1 MKRGRKSGGGCFF
14 RLFVLVLVTALLAGG
29 TGWYLLGQPYQG
41 FDQEVFLDFEKGT
54 SSSGMADTL
63 ASAGVIR
70 GAWLFKML
78 RVLRPNARL
87 QAGEYRFHE
96 PASVGTVFDR
106 IVRGDVFYYEVTV
119 PEGSNIFDVAKR
131 LDQLGFIPGKEF
143 LKIARQPTLIHD
155 LSPDAPS
162 LEGYLFPSTYRLT
175 RRTTAAQVAKM
186 MTDQFRRRWAE
197 IRSEQIP
204 LEQIS
209 AEQMSMNRLV
219 TLASVIE
226 KETALSTDRTKVAS
240 VYANR
245 LKQGMPLDA
254 DPTTIY
260 AALLEDRYAGVIH
273 KSDLANPSPYN
284 TYKHAGLPPGPIA
297 NPGLAS
303 LRAALHPAETG
314 YLYFVARGDGQGG
327 SNFST
332 TLAEHQRHVREYRDA
347 QK

>member
-1 MKRGRKSGGGCFF
+1 MKRGRKTGGGCLF
-14 RLFVLVLVTALLAGG
+14 RLLVLVLATALLAGG

-54 SSSGMADTL
+54 STSAMADAL

-87 QAGEYRFHE
+87 QAGEYRFNE
-96 PASVGTVFDR
+96 PASVGTVFGR

-131 LDQLGFIPGKEF
+131 LDQLGFIPGQEF

-155 LSPDAPS
+155 LAPDAPS

-175 RRTTAAQVAKM
+175 RSTTAAQVSKM
-186 MTDQFRRRWAE
+186 MTDQFRRHWAE
-197 IRSEQIP
+197 IRPSEQIP
-204 LEQIS
+204 SEQIN
-209 AEQMSMNRLV
+209 MNRLV
-219 TLASVIE
+219 TLASVVE
-226 KETALSTDRTKVAS
+226 KETALSADRTKVAS

-303 LRAALHPAETG
+303 LRAALHPAETE
-314 YLYFVARGDGQGG
+314 YLYFVARADGQGG

-332 TLAEHQRHVREYRDA
+332 TLAEHKRHVREYRDA